1 MNNKHIC
8 FARKKKNPY
17 CRCSNKNKIEEGHIF
32 CKTHNNQKQVF
43 RIDEPYLNTEN
54 HNTITYFL
62 LSSKDSKDICLSNYK
77 KKDLVKILNYFNIK
91 LLGSKEKILIVL
103 NKHVNSIKKYLIHYK
118 KIIIIQRTYRNYKTR
133 KMVKLQRPI
142 IYNKNLSIN
151 KEDFLSFDKIID
163 IPDNLIF
170 SYIDKD
176 KYIYAFHIKS
186 IYELLKET
194 DLNPYNRIKIPIFIK
209 EKVKIHY
216 KKSFEIILKEDKKE
230 LIEFKGKTKNLKLK
244 TRQDIIE
251 IFQLMDEL
259 DQYTNPEWFIDLDK
273 NKLILFYKELEDIWN
288 YRLNLT
294 KEMKIEIIPP
304 DGNLF
309 LFTPKYVSKLNDLY
323 LIRKICI
330 DVMKKLITK
339 SHNRSNKVNGC
350 MYILLAL
357 VMVNKNAAQSLP
369 IYYNMITENSNSS
382 SSYLIPV

>member
-133 KMVKLQRPI
+133 KMVKLQGPI